1 VFETNGGF
9 EALCKTGV
17 KVIFNVQKMKKFP
30 SRTKRNCSIS
40 KAKESFEQSGGAG
53 ETGLGAEVAA
63 AEVGG
68 GARETAVLAG
78 RIIGILDDGF
88 VLQDE
93 SGRVDI
99 ESREKVNVGDI
110 VEVKVSR
117 EKRLINNEELII
129 NNRPSAEN
137 GFLEQN
143 FFIDKGVFLLASCS
157 SDFFVGKS
165 SPNYL
170 KCVIDVNFREKLRMR
185 SLLIGKIREFF
196 VSDGFLD
203 VETPE
208 LVRRPGMEPHL
219 DVFKTRF
226 RSWQAEGGEQDM
238 YLITSPEYA
247 MKKLLVAGFEKVFQ
261 ICKSFRNKEHLSEL
275 HNPEFTMIEWYR
287 AYASYLEIM
296 EDTERLVS
304 GLAKFVNGK
313 EEILWGGG
321 YGGASAD
328 ENGGASGE
336 KAGAAAEG
344 GAARGA
350 PGGKK
355 PVDVS
360 LPWPRVKVK
369 DLFKEM
375 SGIDEDTLTDIEA
388 LRAAVSAKG
397 YKVDEKTPYEDLF
410 YEVFMK
416 EIEPKLG
423 LEKPVIVYDY
433 PVQMAALAKRSADD
447 PRFAERFEV
456 YIAGLELCNA
466 FTELNDLVE
475 QKARLEAERLDR
487 QKMGKDDYEV
497 DQSFIDALAFGMPP
511 AGGIALGV
519 DRLVMLILGVTDIN
533 DVLFFPH
540 RDL

>member
-1 VFETNGGF
+1 
-9 EALCKTGV
+9 
-17 KVIFNVQKMKKFP
+17 M
-30 SRTKRNCSIS
+30 
-40 KAKESFEQSGGAG
+40 ESFEQEVGVAEQDSGAG
-53 ETGLGAEVAA
+53 GVII
-63 AEVGG
+63 
-68 GARETAVLAG
+68 LAG

-93 SGRVDI
+93 SGRLDI
-99 ESREKVNVGDI
+99 ESREKVNVRDI
-110 VEVKVSR
+110 IEVKVQLEIR
-117 EKRLINNEELII
+117 NYELEIGDSG
-129 NNRPSAEN
+129 RAEAA
-137 GFLEQN
+137 GAIGKKTVFV
-143 FFIDKGVFLLASCS
+143 DKGVFLLTPCT

-170 KCVIDVNFREKLRMR
+170 KCVIDVNFKDRLRMR
-185 SLLIGKIREFF
+185 TLLIGKIREFF
-196 VSDGFLD
+196 LREGFLD

-208 LVRRPGMEPHL
+208 LVRLPGMEPHL

-226 RSWQAEGGEQDM
+226 RSWQAEEKKDHSANGSLHGQTSYDM

-296 EDTERLVS
+296 DDTEKLVNE
-304 GLAKFVNGK
+304 LAKFVNGK
-313 EEILWGGG
+313 AEILWGGRAG
-321 YGGASAD
+321 GGDGGAAG
-328 ENGGASGE
+328 ENGGAPVA
-336 KAGAAAEG
+336 AGG
-344 GAARGA
+344 R
-350 PGGKK
+350 KS
-355 PVDVS
+355 VDVS

-369 DLFKEM
+369 DLFKEIA
-375 SGIDEDTLTDIEA
+375 GINEDVLVDAEL
-388 LRAAVSAKG
+388 LRKAVAAKG
-397 YKVDEKTPYEDLF
+397 YKVDEKTAYEDLF

-433 PVQMAALAKRSADD
+433 PVQMAALAKKSADD

-466 FTELNDLVE
+466 FTELNDPVE
-475 QKARLEAERLDR
+475 QKARLEAERLER
-487 QKMGKDDYEV
+487 QKMGKNDYEV

-511 AGGIALGV
+511 SGGIALGV
-519 DRLVMLILGVTDIN
+519 DRLVMLILGVADIN